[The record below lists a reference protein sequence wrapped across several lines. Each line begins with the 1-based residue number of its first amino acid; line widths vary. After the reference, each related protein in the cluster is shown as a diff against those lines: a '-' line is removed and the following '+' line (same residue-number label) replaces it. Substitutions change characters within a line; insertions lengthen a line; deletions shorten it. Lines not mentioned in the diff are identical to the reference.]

1 MLPAIDLH
9 CHTTASDGGLS
20 PTALVEMAAA
30 KGLQCLAITDHD
42 TCDGLAEARLVAAQH
57 GIELVAGIE
66 LSSTWNDCGIHVV
79 GLGIDDQ
86 HPTMLAA
93 IAQQSEARLQRSL
106 DIDTQL
112 QQRGMNGVIELARS
126 YASSDAL
133 GRPHF
138 AKAMVELGYVES
150 EPEAFKRYLG
160 SGRPGDVRCH
170 WPAMETVIGW
180 IKAAGGIAVVAH
192 PLKYDLNWS
201 RLQQMLKEFTAAGGG
216 AMEVSYGGENP
227 NRVIDL
233 TRIARQHK
241 LKMSVGSDFHRT
253 EFHWTALGK
262 YPPIRGEFDPVW
274 HDLGVELDDWS

>member
-9 CHTTASDGGLS
+9 SHTTASDGGLS

-30 KGLQCLAITDHD
+30 KGLQYLAITDHD
-42 TCDGLAEARLVAAQH
+42 TCAGLAEARLAAKQQ
-57 GIELVAGIE
+57 GVGLIAGIE
-66 LSSTWNDCGIHVV
+66 LSSVWNDCGIHVV
-79 GLGIDDQ
+79 GLGIDDA
-86 HPTMLAA
+86 HPA
-93 IAQQSEARLQRSL
+93 IVDAVVQQTQARMQRSL
-106 DIDTQL
+106 DIDAQL
-112 QQRGMNGVIELARS
+112 RQRGFTGVIEQARL

-160 SGRPGDVRCH
+160 SGRPGDIRSH
-170 WPAMETVIGW
+170 WPSLATVIGW
-180 IKAAGGIAVVAH
+180 INAAGGIAVVAH
-192 PLKYDLNWS
+192 PLKYDLNWT
-201 RLQQMLKEFTAAGGG
+201 RLQLMLKDFVAAGGG

-241 LKMSVGSDFHRT
+241 LKMSVGSDFHRV

-262 YPPIRGEFDPVW
+262 YPPIKGEFDPVW
-274 HDLGVELDDWS
+274 HDLDIELDEWS

>member
-20 PTALVEMAAA
+20 PTALVDMAAA
-30 KGLQCLAITDHD
+30 TGLEYLAITDHD
-42 TCDGLAEARLVAAQH
+42 TCAGLAEARVAAAQH
-57 GIELVAGIE
+57 RLNLISGIE
-66 LSSTWNDCGIHVV
+66 LSSNWNDKGIHVV
-79 GLGIDDQ
+79 GLGFDEE
-86 HPTMLAA
+86 HAVMRAA
-93 IAQQSEARLQRSL
+93 VEQQTQARLQRSQL
-106 DIDTQL
+106 IDEQL
-112 QQRGMNGVIELARS
+112 RQRDMEGVIEKARQ
-126 YASSDAL
+126 YASSDVL

-160 SGRPGDVRCH
+160 SGRPGDIRSQ
-170 WPAMETVIGW
+170 WPSLETVIGW
-180 IKAAGGIAVVAH
+180 ITASGGIAVLAH

-201 RLQQMLKEFTAAGGG
+201 RLQTLLAEFAEAGGG

-233 TRIARQHK
+233 TRIARQHG

-262 YPPIRGEFDPVW
+262 YPPIRGQFDPVW
-274 HDLGVELDDWS
+274 HQLDVELSEWG